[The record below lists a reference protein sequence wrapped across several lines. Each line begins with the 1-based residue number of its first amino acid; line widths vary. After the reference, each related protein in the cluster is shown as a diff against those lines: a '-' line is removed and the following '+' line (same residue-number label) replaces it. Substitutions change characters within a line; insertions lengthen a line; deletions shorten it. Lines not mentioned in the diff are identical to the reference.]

1 MPKLFETPVISFRNV
16 TKVFPLYHYLQ
27 GGFKN
32 FILHLPTYIGK
43 ERRKENFIAL
53 KDISFEIHGG
63 ETFGIIGRNGA
74 GKSTTLGLI
83 AGVIR
88 PTAGEITISGRIS
101 PLLELGTGFHPD
113 LTGREN
119 IFLNGIL
126 LGLTRREVTQ
136 RYDAIVD
143 FSELGS
149 FINSPMRSYSSGMY
163 MRLGFSVAVHTNP
176 EILLVD
182 EVLAVGDAE
191 FEKKCISKM
200 HEFKDI
206 GVTIVFVSHDMDGMR
221 SICDRVA
228 LIEGGKLAALGSP
241 EESIRLYR
249 ELSRE

>member
-1 MPKLFETPVISFRNV
+1 MFETPVISFRNV

-83 AGVIR
+83 AGVIKA
-88 PTAGEITISGRIS
+88 TAGEITISGRIS

-119 IFLNGIL
+119 LILNGIL
-126 LGLTRREVTQ
+126 LGLTKKEITQ
-136 RYDAIVD
+136 RYDAIVE
-143 FSELGS
+143 FSGLES
-149 FINSPMRSYSSGMY
+149 FIDASMRTYSSGMY
-163 MRLGFSVAVHTNP
+163 MRLGFSVAVHTDP

-191 FEKKCISKM
+191 FEKKCINKM
-200 HEFKDI
+200 HEFKKK
-206 GVTIVFVSHDMDGMR
+206 GVTIVFVSHDLEAIKR
-221 SICDRVA
+221 ICDRVA
-228 LIEGGKLAALGSP
+228 LIEGGKLVTSTSP
-241 EESIRLYR
+241 TEAIQLYNESTH
-249 ELSRE
+249 E

>member
-1 MPKLFETPVISFRNV
+1 MFETPIICLKNV
-16 TKVFPLYHYLQ
+16 SKVFPLYHYLQ

-32 FILHLPTYIGK
+32 FILHLPSYISQ
-43 ERRKENFIAL
+43 EYRKENFAAL
-53 KDISFEIHGG
+53 KDISLEIYKG

-88 PTAGEITISGRIS
+88 PTAGEIAIRGRIS
-101 PLLELGTGFHPD
+101 PLLELGSGFHPD

-119 IFLNGIL
+119 IFLNAIL
-126 LGLTRREVTQ
+126 LGLTRKEVAQ

-143 FSELGS
+143 FSELES
-149 FINSPMRSYSSGMY
+149 FIDAPMRTYSSGMY
-163 MRLGFSVAVHTNP
+163 MRLGFSVAVHTDP

-182 EVLAVGDAE
+182 EVLAVGDQE

-200 HEFKDI
+200 HEFKDK
-206 GVTIVFVSHDMDGMR
+206 GLTIVFVSHDLEAVR

-228 LIEGGKLAALGSP
+228 LVDAGKLVTLTSP
-241 EESIRLYR
+241 AEAVQLYKESTH
-249 ELSRE
+249 E